1 MTRMQCIGEE
11 AASKR
16 CSRLFLAILKALE
29 PIIPWGANAG
39 LWSTAAALTQ
49 LGGDI
54 PQQKAGSHIISKILP

>member
-39 LWSTAAALTQ
+39 LWSTAAALMQ
-49 LGGDI
+49 LGGVI
-54 PQQKAGSHIISKILP
+54 PQQKAGSHIVSKILP